1 MIRLLAAL
9 ATTTLLAT
17 ALGAQTVDVM
27 GTVADA
33 ETGRRVDRARL
44 RVFVDGNLVSNY
56 LTTGRNGTFEL
67 RLPGPG
73 EYAVEVVRAGY
84 HEQVVALDVE
94 EGQRTLRV
102 SIPLERLPGYEFE
115 LTMRELLKT
124 GNAVLGDTVG
134 GVRIEIY
141 DITDGRTVQDSTL
154 AEAGQGFT
162 LARGHRYAFLLRRAG
177 YFAKRFDVLVDVEGC
192 ILCFEGLGTDFEP
205 NIIESL
211 SGGGDGPG
219 AVLADIPLRPIVVG
233 EEVEIP
239 NIYYDF
245 DRATI
250 RADARPILI
259 RLAQQLRAT
268 PVNVTLGSHTD
279 ARGSD
284 DYNQRLSQRRAQ
296 SVVDFLTSRGVA
308 AGRILARGYGE
319 SQLTNRCADG
329 VDCTEAEHQENR
341 RTTFTVTKLLQRSTF
356 DDRTLEQLLE
366 EERAT
371 RRRAVEVLEEV
382 PD

>member
-73 EYAVEVVRAGY
+73 EYAVEVLRAGY